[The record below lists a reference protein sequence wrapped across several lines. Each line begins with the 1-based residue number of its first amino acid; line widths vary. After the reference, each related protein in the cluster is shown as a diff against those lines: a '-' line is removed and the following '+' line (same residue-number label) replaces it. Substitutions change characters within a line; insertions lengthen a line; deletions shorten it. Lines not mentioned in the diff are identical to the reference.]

1 MADTDLSSVIF
12 NIQPAMAN
20 HRGRRIS
27 YECPKTTW
35 RRIQVSST
43 VITCRG
49 GDSSTDFSNVHLEQY
64 PKPKLLVEFDT
75 DIASQNRFGSVQI
88 PQGVVRPAGST
99 LSISL
104 DASQCLHRS
113 NATTILIQHPNRV
126 HPTEEFLTSPSTSHI
141 PLTTIWTLVS
151 QSALLL
157 PSLLITRRLLNS
169 TSNAV
174 VDYFRG
180 RYLRTTFTRLERA
193 YLRYY
198 EFPAATRSMFRV
210 SAQVGIFMSLSWI
223 VRWWMWMVLK
233 TGGEDVTLSTF
244 IDATSSTIK
253 LSWDFEDGCL
263 PCHRVGRG
271 VPWLCGVIWIAS
283 VVGTGHA
290 CAVALSKWGG
300 PLRLQAAS
308 ANQQTQKP
316 THVLSWII
324 HHPIKWLRGLDEW
337 KHFSSLGHLGG
348 NNKREGRRRW
358 QEFNPDPLLFPA
370 TWMPLRWL
378 QIYAIAKAFATNP
391 DHFRWCSP
399 EKQIHVV
406 HRLMNLYLIQLA
418 LGDEW
423 SRVFLGEYR
432 VGLGIVVITCYFIG
446 KLVQER

>member
-1 MADTDLSSVIF
+1 MRIGDL
-12 NIQPAMAN
+12 
-20 HRGRRIS
+20 RGRKLS
-27 YECPKTTW
+27 HKSGKTK
-35 RRIQVSST
+35 RRMMRVSSK
-43 VITCRG
+43 VISCRG
-49 GDSSTDFSNVHLEQY
+49 GDSTMDFSDGNLGQHS
-64 PKPKLLVEFDT
+64 KPKLFIEFNT
-75 DIASQNRFGSVQI
+75 DIAGQNRFGSDQI
-88 PQGVVRPAGST
+88 SHEVERQAGST

-113 NATTILIQHPNRV
+113 NATTVLIEHPNKIQQTNSV
-126 HPTEEFLTSPSTSHI
+126 VTSPSTSHI
-141 PLTTIWTLVS
+141 PLSTLWTLVS

-157 PSLLITRRLLNS
+157 PSLLITRRLLNF

-210 SAQVGIFMSLSWI
+210 CAQVGILMSLSWI

-244 IDATSSTIK
+244 IDATSSTIQI
-253 LSWDFEDGCL
+253 SWDFEDGCL
-263 PCHRVGRG
+263 PCHRIGRG
-271 VPWLCGVIWIAS
+271 VPWLCGVIWVAS

-290 CAVALSKWGG
+290 CAMALSKWGG

-308 ANQQTQKP
+308 ANQQPQKP

-337 KHFSSLGHLGG
+337 KHFSSLGRLGS
-348 NNKREGRRRW
+348 NNKREGRRRRW

-391 DHFRWCSP
+391 QYFRWCSP
-399 EKQIHVV
+399 EKQISVV

-432 VGLGIVVITCYFIG
+432 VGLGIVVIACYFIG
-446 KLVQER
+446 KL